1 MSDPLDDLKKALEF
15 TPENHVLRAHIVRE
29 LLKARRWEDAAETA
43 LPLRQSPTHQALED
57 LVQARLAVTSKQLD
71 KARELYQKAIAADRS
86 LIDEALEAQLE
97 PDVPL
102 KLNHNEQSAEV
113 KPVPT
118 GDVVKRIGFDDIGGM
133 ESLKE
138 QIRLTILYPILRPE
152 IYEAYGKKIGGGI
165 MLYGPPGCGKTHIA
179 RATASEMGAKFYVL
193 ALNEVLSQYVG
204 ETEKAITQIFE
215 TARSTSPSVIFI
227 DEVDALGS
235 KRSDIQSAS
244 IRWMV
249 SQFLTELDGVVSRN
263 DKVMVLGA
271 TNAPW
276 NVDSALRRP
285 GRFDR
290 VLFVPPPDI
299 NARGEILKLHSRNR
313 KMENGVDWSGLSR
326 QTEYFSGADLANLVE
341 RASEKALADA
351 LKSGVLRDVTQRDF
365 AAALKECKPSTME
378 WLRRSR
384 NYTNFANQDGIY
396 DDLAEYLDKARI
408 R

>member
-1 MSDPLDDLKKALEF
+1 MSDPLDDLKKALDF
-15 TPENHVLRAHIVRE
+15 APDNHVLRAHIVRE
-29 LLKARRWEDAAETA
+29 LLKARRWEDAASTA
-43 LPLRQSPTHQALED
+43 QPLRQSPTHQPLEN
-57 LVQARLAVTSKQLD
+57 LVQARIAVINKQID
-71 KARELYQKAIAADRS
+71 KARELYQQAIKADAS

-102 KLNHNEQSAEV
+102 KLNHNEQSAEI

-133 ESLKE
+133 EALKE

-215 TARSTSPSVIFI
+215 TARATSPSVIFI

-290 VLFVPPPDI
+290 VLFVPPPDQ

-313 KMENGVDWSGLSR
+313 KIENGVDWSGLAR

-365 AAALKECKPSTME
+365 GVALKECKPSTME

>member
-1 MSDPLDDLKKALEF
+1 MSDPLDDLQKALQF
-15 TPENHVLRAHIVRE
+15 SPENHVLRAHIVRE
-29 LLKARRWEDAAETA
+29 LLKARRWPQAAETA
-43 LPLRQSPTHQALED
+43 QPLDKSDDHRPLLNYTL
-57 LVQARLAVTSKQLD
+57 ARLAISKEQVSE
-71 KARELYQKAIAADRS
+71 ARALYEKAIAADKS

-97 PDVPL
+97 PDQPL
-102 KLNHNEQSAEV
+102 MLQMKRHDHEDAPPAVHGVQSGTSFE
-113 KPVPT
+113 
-118 GDVVKRIGFDDIGGM
+118 DIGGM
-133 ESLKE
+133 ETLKE

-179 RATASEMGAKFYVL
+179 RATAGEMGAKFYVV
-193 ALNEVLSQYVG
+193 ALNEVLGQYVG
-204 ETEKAITQIFE
+204 QTEKAIAQIFE
-215 TARSTSPSVIFI
+215 VARSTSPSVIFV

-276 NVDSALRRP
+276 SVDSALRRP

-290 VLFVPPPDI
+290 VLFVPPPDQS
-299 NARGEILKLHSRNR
+299 ARAEILKLHSRKR
-313 KMENGVDWSGLSR
+313 KIHSSVDFAALAK

-341 RASEKALADA
+341 RASERALADA
-351 LKSGVLRDVTQRDF
+351 LKSGNLREVTQQDF
-365 AAALKECKPSTME
+365 AAALKECKASTME

-396 DDLAEYLDKARI
+396 DELADYLDKARI